1 MTPFHPSKSRRLY
14 RAISAAAAAQARA
27 EFASARANSATHFQ
41 PAGSPAHHRAAQTTN
56 AKRAT
61 VTAAGIARELAD
73 RAAWTTGESADIDT
87 RAAEDAANQARR
99 HAARAVLDIGAYFA
113 NWRAETLTRV

>member
-1 MTPFHPSKSRRLY
+1 MKPFHPTQSRRLY

-27 EFASARANSATHFQ
+27 EFASTRANTAASFQ
-41 PAGSPAHHRAAQTTN
+41 PFAHPAHHRAAQTTN
-56 AKRAT
+56 ASRQTRISAD
-61 VTAAGIARELAD
+61 IARELAS

-99 HAARAVLDIGAYFA
+99 HAARAVSLAARCQAG
-113 NWRAETLTRV
+113 ESLTNV

>member
-1 MTPFHPSKSRRLY
+1 MQPFHPSTSRRLY

-27 EFASARANSATHFQ
+27 EFASTRANSATQFQ
-41 PAGSPAHHRAAQTTN
+41 PFGSPAHIRAVKTTD

-61 VTAAGIARELAD
+61 VTAADIARELAA

-99 HAARAVLDIGAYFA
+99 HAARAVSLAA
-113 NWRAETLTRV
+113 RCQAAESLSER